1 MINTYEMS
9 MTELHH
15 EAKKIRESF
24 DFENLTYKEKIEL
37 NKRLKQ
43 LFCFYSKLLL
53 CFSI

>member
-24 DFENLTYKEKIEL
+24 DYENLTYKEKIEL

-43 LFCFYSKLLL
+43 LEIEIDERFLNC
-53 CFSI
+53 

>member
-24 DFENLTYKEKIEL
+24 DYENLTYKEKIEL
-37 NKRLKQ
+37 KKRLKQ
-43 LFCFYSKLLL
+43 IETEIDERFLNC
-53 CFSI
+53 

>member
-24 DFENLTYKEKIEL
+24 DYENLTYKEKIEL

-43 LFCFYSKLLL
+43 IEIEIDERFLNC
-53 CFSI
+53 